1 MTTAAHQAS
10 NRGVSPGGSELAVA
24 QDKADR
30 LAYSVEEAAVLL
42 GISRTSA
49 YLACQR
55 GELPSRLIGRRRV
68 VPIAALRAYLAAQ
81 DGAGAA

>member
-1 MTTAAHQAS
+1 MTIATPRPDRHTFPSTPEPVERLALTVEETAA
-10 NRGVSPGGSELAVA
+10 
-24 QDKADR
+24 
-30 LAYSVEEAAVLL
+30 LL

-68 VPIAALRAYLAAQ
+68 VPKAALDAYLASV
-81 DGAGAA
+81 GGTGAA